1 MPCYG
6 ETMLQPLTPN
16 TSLLLVLSLTIQTT
30 KAWLTNNSLLDND
43 EDVLF
48 LYQNVS
54 HGYQ

>member
-1 MPCYG
+1 
-6 ETMLQPLTPN
+6 MLQPLTPN

-30 KAWLTNNSLLDND
+30 KALLTNNSLLDND

-48 LYQNVS
+48 RCQNVS